1 MLGDDVAYLLE
12 DFGSDLTL
20 TRQAPGTYDPTTGE
34 ITPISPD
41 EPTDYTIRGVF
52 INYLDANVDG
62 TVVRMGDRRLLV
74 RASDAE
80 TTPAINDRVD
90 GLQIIDVRSIAPNGT
105 VIAWA
110 CQARK

>member
-20 TRQAPGTYDPTTGE
+20 TRQAAGAYDPDTGE
-34 ITPISPD
+34 MAATSP
-41 EPTDYTIRGVF
+41 TTYTIRGVF
-52 INYLDANVDG
+52 INYLDGNVDG

-74 RASDAE
+74 RAKDAGA
-80 TTPAINDRVD
+80 TPAINDRVD

-110 CQARK
+110 CQTRK

>member
-1 MLGDDVAYLLE
+1 MLARDVSYLLQ

-20 TRQAPGTYDPTTGE
+20 TRQAAGTYDPSTGE
-34 ITPISPD
+34 MATA
-41 EPTDYTIRGVF
+41 TTQTFTIRGVF

-74 RASDAE
+74 RASGAE
-80 TTPAINDRVD
+80 TVPAINDRVD

>member
-1 MLGDDVAYLLE
+1 MLADDVAYLLD

-20 TRQAPGTYDPTTGE
+20 TRQADGTYDPTSGA

-41 EPTDYTIRGVF
+41 EPTTFQIRGVF
-52 INYLDANVDG
+52 INYIDANVDG
-62 TVVRMGDRRLLV
+62 TVIRMGDRRLLV
-74 RASDAE
+74 RAAGAA

-90 GLQIIDVRSIAPNGT
+90 GMQIVDVRSIAPNGI